1 MVRKGELVIE
11 AQKVTS
17 REEKRSLRWR
27 SRQKTSLSKASK
39 ALSKVTLQL

>member
-27 SRQKTSLSKASK
+27 SRQKASLSKASK